1 MCVDFAHECH
11 RALCIGWLQPEANN
25 GWGKPTA
32 KSMSEH
38 LKDTH
43 RTLKMVKNTPQKGM
57 DSIIWR
63 VSLMPHATIRL
74 CKCPPLCLVAKC
86 PADSIILGAC
96 GNYRKQ
102 LESCWRKQVKPAPG
116 LGFLDQIL
124 IASVVYRVPA
134 PFTPCL
140 TLWNP
145 SETLSQNTF
154 CWAFYHSEKNNQHS
168 SHPYQHF
175 FFVI

>member
-11 RALCIGWLQPEANN
+11 RALCTGWLQPEASN

-74 CKCPPLCLVAKC
+74 CNALRCVWSLSVQQIALSWEPVETIGSSWNLA
-86 PADSIILGAC
+86 G
-96 GNYRKQ
+96 GNR
-102 LESCWRKQVKPAPG
+102 
-116 LGFLDQIL
+116 
-124 IASVVYRVPA
+124 
-134 PFTPCL
+134 
-140 TLWNP
+140 
-145 SETLSQNTF
+145 LSQPLA
-154 CWAFYHSEKNNQHS
+154 WAFLIRFLLPLWCTESQLLLPHILLSEIPLK
-168 SHPYQHF
+168 P
-175 FFVI
+175 